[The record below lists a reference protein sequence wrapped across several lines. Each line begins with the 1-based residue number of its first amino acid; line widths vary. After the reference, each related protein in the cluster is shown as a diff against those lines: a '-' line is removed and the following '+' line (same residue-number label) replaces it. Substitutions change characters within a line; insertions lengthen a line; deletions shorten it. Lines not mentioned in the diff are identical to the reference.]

1 MTENTNSNTVARL
14 EGAGSSGQAK
24 EGADRSNGKAGSGI
38 DSVRLLRDMK
48 YQETVYDLL
57 AKQFELS
64 KIDEAKESTVVQVL
78 DKAIE
83 PDQKSKPKRSM
94 IVLLSTLAALF
105 IGVIGAF
112 VREALVKAKADPV
125 QAGRF
130 GEFKRAI
137 A

>member
-1 MTENTNSNTVARL
+1 
-14 EGAGSSGQAK
+14 
-24 EGADRSNGKAGSGI
+24 
-38 DSVRLLRDMK
+38 MK